1 MFIIFTKNASGA
13 SCLFSSLTYA
23 HKDHPNDT
31 MVVTFII
38 HYSLLQLLRYIAR
51 SCNIVDVIFLSFIA
65 HAECISRAKS
75 DATTIQQIH
84 QIVTNKHLK
93 ILQNQTNPKTC
104 CSMKL
109 I

>member
-1 MFIIFTKNASGA
+1 MRQVLVAYFPHLPMHTKIT
-13 SCLFSSLTYA
+13 LLILWSSHSL
-23 HKDHPNDT
+23 
-31 MVVTFII
+31 FII

-65 HAECISRAKS
+65 HAESISRAKS